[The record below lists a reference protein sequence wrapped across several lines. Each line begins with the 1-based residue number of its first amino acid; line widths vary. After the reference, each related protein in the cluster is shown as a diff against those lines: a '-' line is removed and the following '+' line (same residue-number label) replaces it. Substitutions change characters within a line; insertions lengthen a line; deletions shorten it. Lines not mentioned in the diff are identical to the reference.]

1 MSRELIDGYMGP
13 ANIQAEYA
21 TVFLQPHVMI
31 MMMMMMT
38 NRRKPDV
45 NIFGFVSF
53 PQSSAEHL

>member
-21 TVFLQPHVMI
+21 TVLLQLHVMI
-31 MMMMMMT
+31 MMMMT

-53 PQSSAEHL
+53 RQSTAEHL